1 MEMKTEQVL
10 AGYQQKVM
18 ELMHEVIVL
27 KEYIRSLETTNT
39 SK

>member
-1 MEMKTEQVL
+1 MEMKTEQIL

-18 ELMHEVIVL
+18 ELMHEVILL
-27 KEYIRSLETTNT
+27 KEYIRTLETSKT